1 MSINLKLLSSGVV
14 LTLLLL
20 GPAAAGTLFDETSYR
35 SLVGDHRAFNV
46 GESLT
51 VLIYEQA
58 SAASS
63 ADTDTNKDFDVAGR
77 VRGNYSDHGGSLEL
91 SNNFSGGGTVSR
103 SGNLVASISV
113 TVTEVLPNG
122 EMKVSGGQWIQL
134 NEEQQ
139 RIEVSG
145 RVRPE
150 DISVNNT
157 VSSTRLADG
166 HIDYIGD
173 GLLGSRQ
180 KPGIL
185 TRVFNWLF

>member
-1 MSINLKLLSSGVV
+1 MPIKLKLLTSAVV
-14 LTLLLL
+14 MTLVLL
-20 GPAAAGTLFDETSYR
+20 GQVSAGTLFDETHYR
-35 SLVGDHRAFNV
+35 SLVGDHRAYAV

-51 VLIYEQA
+51 VMIYEQA

-63 ADTDTNKDFDVAGR
+63 ADTDTSKDFDVAGR
-77 VRGNYSDHGGSLEL
+77 VRGNYSDHGGSLVM

-122 EMKVSGGQWIQL
+122 ELKVSGGQLIQL

-166 HIDYIGD
+166 RIDYVGD

>member
-1 MSINLKLLSSGVV
+1 MPINRN
-14 LTLLLL
+14 LLLPGMVIVL
-20 GPAAAGTLFDETSYR
+20 LLFGPVSAGTLFDETSYR
-35 SLVGDHRAFNV
+35 SLTRDHRAHDV

-63 ADTDTNKDFDVAGR
+63 ADTDTSKDLDLTGR
-77 VRGNYSDHGGSLEL
+77 LSGNYSDHRGSFEL
-91 SNNFSGGGTVSR
+91 SNNFSGGGAISR

-113 TVTEVLPNG
+113 TVTEVMPNG

-139 RIEVSG
+139 RIEVNG

-157 VSSTRLADG
+157 IPSTRLADA

-173 GLLGSRQ
+173 GLLGGRQ